1 MAKRYGL
8 VIDLERCTGCHTCTI
23 ACKAENKM
31 EAGSGIRVETVGGGR
46 QDVPAG
52 KYPELDMH
60 YLPIACMHCAEPPCR
75 DACPAEAIY
84 QRSDGLVLIDEQK
97 CNGCQE
103 CIEACPYQALVY
115 DAQKAIV
122 RKCNLCL
129 ERIDQGFQ
137 PFCASCCGEEAIYFG
152 DLSDPES
159 GVSKLISERNAY
171 ILKPELATGPA
182 ICYCPPKSRRQ
193 AQSAATEAPKT
204 GTKRSVTPAGKRV
217 RVEPGETIVRTA
229 SPFGCGPFCGI
240 MAHVK
245 DGMLVKVEPGD
256 FPGTSHICHR
266 CLTAVKLVYHP
277 DRLRYPMKRLGER
290 GEGKWQRIS
299 WDEAMHTIAFRLKE
313 ISDRYGS
320 SSLAWTTG
328 GGVFPA
334 LATYAAAGFA
344 GACGG
349 TFCWPSG
356 MGDAAL
362 PCADTAC
369 YGTIWPYG
377 DDYTINFDRPAL
389 CLLWGDNCAET
400 GPFKWRKI
408 RNFKERGARLVVI
421 DPRFTT
427 TASKADEYIPIRPG
441 TDAAL
446 ALGMMNVILNKGLED
461 RSFITSQTVGP
472 FLVRSDN
479 GMFLKEKDLGAAESE
494 KYIVWDTATGTLKN
508 HDAPGIAP
516 ALTGV
521 YRVKGLEC
529 RPAFQLLVELI
540 QKYPPHRASEITEI
554 PVDTITRLAIEYAT
568 MKPAASAR
576 STGCTRGTFYGDLSI
591 RAINTLAA
599 ITGNI
604 SFEGHK
610 PFQLNMGA
618 FMTRGAPNFMT
629 LLGLYDAIISG
640 EPYPIKALWLSRH
653 NLMNQLPNFNK
664 ITRGLVPRLEFIVVA
679 DMFMNTS
686 AEYADIVL
694 PACSFYEYTDLASP
708 IGIGGHNY
716 LQLQQKVI
724 EPLYESK
731 SDFEMLA
738 VLARTMGME
747 GYLEESAEEAVE
759 LVLASGDPSV
769 EGITLEKLKDSPM
782 PPAPHSV
789 PDFATPSGRL
799 EFYWEKLKEFGQELP
814 VYLEPME
821 SQRTPL
827 AQKYPLSLFTAHT
840 KYRHNSM
847 FANVAWARELDQQP
861 RLEMSTTDAQPRRIQ
876 DGDLVEVFNDR
887 GNVKLRARVHQAIR
901 PGLVSV
907 CQGWSP
913 GDYVEGSHQSL
924 THDTINPAQQLILEP
939 NAAFYDTLVE
949 VRKVEEM

>member
-23 ACKAENKM
+23 ACKVENNM
-31 EAGSGIRVETVGGGR
+31 EVGSGIRVETIGGGHL
-46 QDVPAG
+46 DTPAG
-52 KYPELDMH
+52 KYPQLSMH
-60 YLPIACMHCAEPPCR
+60 YLPTACMHCAEPPCR
-75 DACPAEAIY
+75 DACPTEAIY
-84 QRSDGLVLIDEQK
+84 QRPDGLVLIDEEK

-103 CIEACPYQALVY
+103 CIAACPYQALVY
-115 DAQKAIV
+115 DAERAVV

-129 ERIDQGFQ
+129 ERIDRGFQ
-137 PFCASCCGEEAIYFG
+137 PFCALCCGDNAIFFG
-152 DLSDPES
+152 DLSDPQS
-159 GVSKLISERNAY
+159 KVSKLIAQRSAY
-171 ILKPELATGPA
+171 TLKPELATGPA
-182 ICYCPPKSRRQ
+182 IHYCPVTSRRQ
-193 AQSAATEAPKT
+193 AQSAAAGAPGINTEKSAT
-204 GTKRSVTPAGKRV
+204 SAENRAM
-217 RVEPGETIVRTA
+217 VEPGERIVRTA

-240 MAHVK
+240 LAHVK
-245 DGMLVKVEPGD
+245 DGVLVKVEPGD

-266 CLTAVKLVYHP
+266 CLATVKLVYHP
-277 DRLRYPMKRLGER
+277 DRLKYPMKRLGKR
-290 GEGKWQRIS
+290 GGGEWQRIS
-299 WDEAMHTIAFRLKE
+299 WDEALHIIAVRLKE

-334 LATYAAAGFA
+334 LATFATAGFA

-349 TFCWPSG
+349 TFFWPGG

-377 DDYTINFDRPAL
+377 DDYTMNFDSPAL

-408 RNFKERGARLVVI
+408 RNAKERGARLVVI

-446 ALGMMNVILNKGLED
+446 ALGMMNVILGRGLQD
-461 RSFITSQTVGP
+461 TSFISHYTVAP
-472 FLVRSDN
+472 FLVRGDN
-479 GMFLKEKDLGAAESE
+479 GMFLRAKDIDTAESE
-494 KYIVWDTATGTLKN
+494 KYIVWDTETDTPQSS
-508 HDAPGIAP
+508 DIPGVAP

-521 YRVKGLEC
+521 YMVKRVEC
-529 RPAFQLLVELI
+529 KPAFQLLTELV
-540 QKYPPHRASEITEI
+540 QEYPPHRASEITEI
-554 PVDTITRLAIEYAT
+554 PVDTITRLAIEYAS
-568 MKPAASAR
+568 MKPAASCR
-576 STGCTRGTFYGDLSI
+576 STGCTRGSFHGDLSI

-604 SFEGHK
+604 SFEGHA

-629 LLGLYDAIISG
+629 LLGIYDAILSG
-640 EPYPIKALWLSRH
+640 KPYPIKALWMSRH
-653 NLMNQLPNFNK
+653 NLINQLPNFNK
-664 ITRGLVPRLEFIVVA
+664 ITRELLPRLELIVVA
-679 DMFMNTS
+679 DLFMSTS
-686 AEYADIVL
+686 AQYADIVL
-694 PACSFYEYTDLASP
+694 PACSFYESTDLASP

-724 EPLYESK
+724 EPLYESR
-731 SDFEMLA
+731 SDFDMLA
-738 VLARTMGME
+738 ALARIMGMG
-747 GYLEESAEEAVE
+747 GYMEETAEEAVK

-769 EGITLEKLKDSPM
+769 EGITWEKLRESPM

-799 EFYWEKLKEFGQELP
+799 EFYYERLKEFGQELP
-814 VYLEPME
+814 VYLEPLE

-827 AQKYPLSLFTAHT
+827 ARKYPLSLFTPHT
-840 KYRHNSM
+840 RYRHNSM
-847 FANVAWARELDQQP
+847 FANVAWVRELDP
-861 RLEMSTTDAQPRRIQ
+861 EPMLEMNSADAQLRGIQ
-876 DGDLVEVFNDR
+876 DGDLVDVFNDR
-887 GNVKLRARVHQAIR
+887 GNVKLRAKVHQGIR

-913 GDYVEGSHQSL
+913 DHYVEGSHQAL
-924 THDTINPAQQLILEP
+924 THDTINPAQQVVLEP
-939 NAAFYDTLVE
+939 NAAFYDTLVQ
-949 VRKVEEM
+949 VKKVEEV